1 MKGDDIRPCG
11 SSVSISFLSFPV
23 SWLRGRS
30 MDGDAGLSAY
40 MGDHVELPP
49 VLARKLA
56 PTSSHSIS
64 HGLAGG
70 FARPRLI
77 TKPGAG

>member
-1 MKGDDIRPCG
+1 M
-11 SSVSISFLSFPV
+11 

-30 MDGDAGLSAY
+30 VDGEGGMGAY
-40 MGDHVELPP
+40 TGDHVELPP

-56 PTSSHSIS
+56 PASSHGIFP
-64 HGLAGG
+64 GLTGG

>member
-1 MKGDDIRPCG
+1 MGGTSLIPVNPR
-11 SSVSISFLSFPV
+11 SSAFPDYNIFSV

-30 MDGDAGLSAY
+30 TDGEGGLSAY

-56 PTSSHSIS
+56 PHSIS

-70 FARPRLI
+70 FSRPRLI

>member
-1 MKGDDIRPCG
+1 M
-11 SSVSISFLSFPV
+11 

-30 MDGDAGLSAY
+30 MDADGGMDAY
-40 MGDHVELPP
+40 MSDHVELPP
-49 VLARKLA
+49 VLERKLA

-64 HGLAGG
+64 RGLVGG